1 MTTQTLEP
9 TTRPRPSWRRV
20 CALDD
25 LEIER
30 GRAALVDGAQIALF
44 LLADGT
50 VRATCNRDPYCDA
63 YVLSRGIVGSRGDVP
78 TLSSPMHKQVFDLR
92 TGTCLDTRGKQPA
105 RLRTWQ
111 ARSVD
116 GQVQLLWG
124 RETS

>member
-1 MTTQTLEP
+1 MQTLH
-9 TTRPRPSWRRV
+9 PSISSRLGWQRV
-20 CALDD
+20 CALKS
-25 LEIER
+25 LEVER
-30 GRAALVDGAQIALF
+30 GRAALVGSAQIALF

-50 VRATCNRDPYCDA
+50 IRATCNRDPYCDA

-92 TGTCLDTRGKQPA
+92 TGTCLDTRGKEPA

-111 ARSVD
+111 ARAVD

-124 RETS
+124 SAS